1 MQKLGPLA
9 IGEQALPGNALR
21 IADLQKIQP
30 VEDHGQNGT
39 GDYGFEVRIALVRSG
54 WGSSARLALAPKGID
69 PSDGT

>member
-30 VEDHGQNGT
+30 IEDHGQNGT
-39 GDYGFEVRIALVRSG
+39 GDYGFEVRIAQVRL
-54 WGSSARLALAPKGID
+54 GSSARLPLALKA
-69 PSDGT
+69 